1 MKIKIK
7 VVPRSL
13 KEEVIKQGEEYTV
26 RVKDPPR
33 EGKANEAVIRVI
45 AIYFKVP
52 RGSVKIVSGLT
63 GKHKIVEIGAG

>member
-33 EGKANEAVIRVI
+33 EGKANESVIRVI
-45 AIYFKVP
+45 AMYFKVP
-52 RGSVKIVSGLT
+52 KGSVKIVSGLT
-63 GKHKIVEIGAG
+63 GKHKIVEIRAG